1 MNVFVDTLQA
11 KKELVQGGLKE
22 SEAEAI
28 VNVLSSAN
36 EQVATKKDLQ
46 VLESSLTVK
55 LYTVGIAVVGVLT
68 ALKYW
73 G

>member
-1 MNVFVDTLQA
+1 MTVFVDTLQA

-28 VNVLSSAN
+28 VSVLSTAN
-36 EQVATKKDLQ
+36 DQVATKKDLQ

-55 LYTVGIAVVGVLT
+55 LYTIGIAIVGVLA

>member
-28 VNVLSSAN
+28 VSVLSTAN
-36 EQVATKKDLQ
+36 DQVATKKDLQ

-55 LYTVGIAVVGVLT
+55 LYTIGIAIVGVLA